1 MSATDSSDPG
11 APRVALLAR
20 QGAAREQLRAA
31 LVGAGAQIVLEADPN
46 GLDVHVLAASP
57 LHAVLVALEPEIED
71 ALARLDPA
79 LGNPDL
85 IVIYDE
91 ADLARSR
98 EGWDAQRWARHLT
111 AKLHG
116 HRNVLPPGAE
126 VEPPQSPEPGRP
138 QAPAFVEDGAL
149 DLHLDEAVAQSTS
162 LPDEHVFGAVLSV
175 AGESAE
181 PQPAD
186 AFSFDAESWTP
197 PPAPAR
203 LALVDDLV
211 PADASTDDAPSVATG
226 AVPPPVAAP
235 AAVPDAP
242 NSSRFPHLSLV
253 EDFEVVT
260 PVRGEPMAPPP
271 LPPGFGSLNLELESL
286 EQPEAAS
293 ADPDAAGSKVPGA
306 VLLFAGIGGPDAVRR
321 VLAGLPA
328 SLELPV
334 LVHLRLDGGRYDNL
348 TKQIQRISPLPVV
361 LARAGMAARAGY
373 VYVVPDDVAADAGN
387 GGMVVFAE
395 GKTDVLALLA
405 ALPPSKTAVLLL
417 SGADAALAEPALM
430 LAARGALVSG
440 QSLHG
445 CYDWAAAKELEQKG
459 GTTASPED
467 LALRLIEH
475 IGG

>member
-1 MSATDSSDPG
+1 VSAIDSGDPG

-20 QGAAREQLRAA
+20 QGIAREQLRGA
-31 LVGAGAQIVLEADPN
+31 LISAGAQIALEDDPN
-46 GLDVHVLAASP
+46 ALDVGVLAAGR
-57 LHAVLVALEPEIED
+57 LHAVLVALEPAIED
-71 ALARLDPA
+71 ALTRLDPV
-79 LGNPDL
+79 LGDPDL

-91 ADLARSR
+91 ADLASSR
-98 EGWDAQRWARHLT
+98 EGWDAQRWARHLA

-116 HRNVLPPGAE
+116 HGNVLPPGAE
-126 VEPPQSPEPGRP
+126 VELPQSPEPGRP

-149 DLHLDEAVAQSTS
+149 DLHLDEAVAQSAS

-175 AGESAE
+175 AGEDAE

-186 AFSFDAESWTP
+186 AFSIDAESWTP

-203 LALVDDLV
+203 LALVEDIVPVDD
-211 PADASTDDAPSVATG
+211 SRDDARAI
-226 AVPPPVAAP
+226 AAAP
-235 AAVPDAP
+235 LTIAAPDTSRA
-242 NSSRFPHLSLV
+242 SSFPHLSLV
-253 EDFEVVT
+253 EDVEEVT
-260 PVRGEPMAPPP
+260 PVRGEPMVPPPLPPP

-286 EQPEAAS
+286 ELPEAAS
-293 ADPDAAGSKVPGA
+293 EDPDATGSKVPGA
-306 VLLFAGIGGPDAVRR
+306 VLLFAGIGGPDAIRR
-321 VLAGLPA
+321 VLAGLPV
-328 SLELPV
+328 SLGLPV

-348 TKQIQRISPLPVV
+348 TKQIQRISPLPVM
-361 LARAGMAARAGY
+361 LARAGTAARAGY

-387 GGMVVFAE
+387 GGMVAFAE
-395 GKTDVLALLA
+395 GRTDVLALLA
-405 ALPPSKTAVLLL
+405 ALPPSRAAVLLL

-459 GTTASPED
+459 GATASPED

>member
-1 MSATDSSDPG
+1 MSAIDSGDPG

-20 QGAAREQLRAA
+20 PGIAREQLRGA
-31 LVGAGAQIVLEADPN
+31 LVGAGAQIALEDDPN
-46 GLDVHVLAASP
+46 VLDVHALAASAP
-57 LHAVLVALEPEIED
+57 HAVLVALEPAIEE
-71 ALARLDPA
+71 ALARLDPV
-79 LGNPDL
+79 LGDPGL
-85 IVIYDE
+85 VVIYDE
-91 ADLARSR
+91 ADLASSR
-98 EGWDAQRWARHLT
+98 EGWDAQRWARHLA

-126 VEPPQSPEPGRP
+126 IELPQSPEPGRP
-138 QAPAFVEDGAL
+138 QAPALVDDAAL
-149 DLHLDEAVAQSTS
+149 DLHLDEAVVQSAS
-162 LPDEHVFGAVLSV
+162 LPDQHVFGAAPSV
-175 AGESAE
+175 AGEDME
-181 PQPAD
+181 PQPEG
-186 AFSFDAESWTP
+186 AFSIDAESWTP

-203 LALVDDLV
+203 LALVDDIV
-211 PADASTDDAPSVATG
+211 PVGDSADDASAAVAETI
-226 AVPPPVAAP
+226 PPL
-235 AAVPDAP
+235 AAVPAASDASAT
-242 NSSRFPHLSLV
+242 SSFQHLSLV

-271 LPPGFGSLNLELESL
+271 LPPGFGGLTLELESL
-286 EQPEAAS
+286 ELPEAEV
-293 ADPDAAGSKVPGA
+293 ADPDATGSKVPGA
-306 VLLFAGIGGPDAVRR
+306 ALLFAGIGGPDAVRR
-321 VLAGLPA
+321 VLAGLPV

-348 TKQIQRISPLPVV
+348 TKQIQRVSPLPVV
-361 LARAGMAARAGY
+361 LARVGMAARAGY
-373 VYVVPDDVAADAGN
+373 VYVVPDDVAAEAGN

-395 GKTDVLALLA
+395 GSTDVLALLA
-405 ALPPSKTAVLLL
+405 ALPPGRTAVLLL

-445 CYDWAAAKELEQKG
+445 CYDWAAAKELERKG